1 LDEAALCCVYAKGGS
16 MNPGPVSQRKENK
29 VMRSRIAALML
40 SAALIL
46 SLAACSK
53 KEQSQNP
60 PAATDTSSQAQGSQ
74 PAGGQMAGQG
84 QQMAPAQGQQ
94 MAQAPAQQ
102 MAPPPAP
109 EPPPPPPPIVVPAG
123 ASIVVRMGSTIDTKT
138 ANDGDTFT
146 GTLARS
152 VAVHGEVAIP
162 SGAGVTGTVVEAK
175 SPGKFKGEGVL
186 TISLTAIN
194 VGGAPEHIQTSNYTV
209 IAKGKGKRT
218 AVAVGGGTGAGAL
231 IGGIAGGGKGALI
244 GGLVGAG
251 AGTAGAAFTGNKDL
265 QIPAEHA
272 VTYKLASAITVPG
285 HAQPPQQ

>member
-1 LDEAALCCVYAKGGS
+1 MRNRITALLFS
-16 MNPGPVSQRKENK
+16 
-29 VMRSRIAALML
+29 ALL
-40 SAALIL
+40 AL

-60 PAATDTSSQAQGSQ
+60 PASTDTSNQAQANQ
-74 PAGGQMAGQG
+74 PAGG
-84 QQMAPAQGQQ
+84 QMAPAQGQQ
-94 MAQAPAQQ
+94 MAQGPAQPMAPAPT
-102 MAPPPAP
+102 AAAPAP
-109 EPPPPPPPIVVPAG
+109 EPPPPPPPLVVPAG
-123 ASIVVRMGSTIDTKT
+123 TSMVVRMGSTLNTKT

-146 GTLARS
+146 GSLARA

-162 SGAGVTGTVVEAK
+162 AGAGVTGTVVESK

-186 TISLTAIN
+186 TIALTAVN
-194 VGGAPEHIQTSNYTV
+194 VGGAPESIQTSSYTV
-209 IAKGKGKRT
+209 NVKGKGKRT

-265 QIPAEHA
+265 QIPAEQA
-272 VTYKLASAITVPG
+272 VTFKLATPITVQRSVQP
-285 HAQPPQQ
+285 ASNQPPAQ